1 MPASLFVNTTTFS
14 TDGYIING
22 DTYNNYSYDSL
33 SDSSSFRVNTTFI
46 NNRFQLNI
54 LKNGTIIDTFNVSNT
69 EMLQLIILITQFCN
83 VEYNVVGFT

>member
-1 MPASLFVNTTTFS
+1 MANIIIYTTTFS

-46 NNRFQLNI
+46 NNKFHYI
-54 LKNGTIIDTFNVSNT
+54 LKNGTILDTFNVSK
-69 EMLQLIILITQFCN
+69 
-83 VEYNVVGFT
+83 